1 MGEIYMYWFLIVAI
15 VLAITIG
22 RLGTMLREQ
31 IEKTGLSQKINASKA
46 KKIKL
51 TKLS

>member
-1 MGEIYMYWFLIVAI
+1 MGEIHTYWFLIVAI

-31 IEKTGLSQKINASKA
+31 IEKTGFSQKLNANKA
-46 KKIKL
+46 KKLKL
-51 TKLS
+51 NKLS